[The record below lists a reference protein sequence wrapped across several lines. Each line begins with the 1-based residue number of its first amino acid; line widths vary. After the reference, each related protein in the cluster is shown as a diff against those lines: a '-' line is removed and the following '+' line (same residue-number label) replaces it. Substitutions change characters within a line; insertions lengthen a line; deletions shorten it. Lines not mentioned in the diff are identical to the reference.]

1 MTALFDEVEV
11 LLDELSEVVALAPHV
26 IGYAPRAEVFYL
38 LAPSAVHDAEY
49 VSSPASHLQR
59 APQKGQHVLGIHH
72 LEMVGLANFLVFGP
86 FDGFRAVYCAFGLE
100 QWGGVDLQ
108 SVAI

>member
-1 MTALFDEVEV
+1 MTALFDDVEV

-26 IGYAPRAEVFYL
+26 IRYAPRAEVFYL

-72 LEMVGLANFLVFGP
+72 LEIVGLADFLVFSP
-86 FDGFRAVYCAFGLE
+86 CDGFGIVYYALGPE

-108 SVAI
+108 RVAI